1 MVGKG
6 WRDAGISMEL
16 VESSSKKKILDG
28 WSLDVY
34 GSRKRGGLGIAKN
47 ILKKDLIEVD
57 VGVYVTKRLKDLLDF
72 KVKPNV
78 SVGLSGKWR
87 F

>member
-1 MVGKG
+1 
-6 WRDAGISMEL
+6 
-16 VESSSKKKILDG
+16 VESKHKKKILDG

-34 GSRKRGGLGIAKN
+34 GSGKRCGLGVAKN

-57 VGVYVTKRLKDLLDF
+57 VGVYATKRLKDLLDF
-72 KVKPNV
+72 KIRPDIGI
-78 SVGLSGKWR
+78 GLSGRWR